1 MKYNKHDNHGNSGAN
16 NRELALRH
24 DELPAEPL
32 PYGQPQFFQE
42 EAIDFRD
49 YLAVILRR
57 KWTILAIFM
66 IIVVTVG
73 IYTFRLKPLYQASAT
88 VEVNTAQPQMTPF
101 GNQWQTRIYDQG
113 RYLKT
118 QADILKSRTLAMR
131 VVEVLDLENHPEFNP
146 EPEEEGGFSLSKVI
160 GFFFSLFS
168 SPEEKEDSAKVE
180 DEMESE
186 EHRRYELA
194 DMVAAGLRVK
204 AYTKYGEGSYILE
217 VSYQSHDPKLCAD
230 VVNTLISEYIKF
242 DLEKRIQ
249 ATKLGHRYLQKQ
261 IEKVQAKLEAA
272 EEKLNKFAKQ
282 HDIVFL
288 SQVSKRNDGG
298 RDIATAQL
306 ESLSEQ
312 LNLATAK
319 RIELESLYRQSLQ
332 NPDNVPQVV
341 ENDLV
346 KNLKE
351 ELARLEKKYAE
362 LSSVFTPKYPK
373 LKRLRSEIKSL
384 KKQIAKEKQLI
395 IATIKNRYQTAVKN
409 EKMLKKALEEQKKK
423 VAGLKRMAIDYKI
436 LKREVETNQ
445 QIYELLLQKSK
456 ELDVE
461 VGIKSSNIHPIDK
474 ALVPMFPFKPNR
486 FKNMVLAIF
495 MGLFCGV
502 FGAFVIEYFDNT
514 FKTPEEVERHT
525 GLPILGTIPHIS
537 LKKGSE
543 ESRGSIEREAL
554 RNPRSAVAEAFRMIR
569 TSLMLSAAGSPPKCL
584 LVTAPQAG
592 NGKSFVSFNLAIVYA
607 QMGAKVLLL
616 DCDLRK
622 PRLHKL
628 LKTSSNPGI
637 SNFLS
642 GKMDLNTITKSVGK
656 DLDHGLKI
664 DFIPSGA
671 MPPNP
676 VELLNSQILLDVL
689 EKFREVYDIIIM
701 DSPPV
706 VGFADALVLSR
717 IVDGTLL
724 VVRNEQTPRPMSR
737 HCCDLLFQ
745 VDAKLLG
752 VVVNDIKVRKGSYYY
767 GKYYSYYHYYY
778 GKYYTEDGKP
788 ELTGKVA

>member
-1 MKYNKHDNHGNSGAN
+1 MNDNYHNGQGVNHEVTVK
-16 NRELALRH
+16 R
-24 DELPAEPL
+24 DEVPAEPF
-32 PYGQPQFFQE
+32 PYGQQQFFQE

-57 KWTILAIFM
+57 KWTIFAIFM

-73 IYTFRLKPLYQASAT
+73 IYTFRLKPLYRATAT
-88 VEVNTAQPQMTPF
+88 VEINTVQPQMTPF
-101 GNQWQTRIYDQG
+101 GNPWQTHIYDQG

-146 EPEEEGGFSLSKVI
+146 KKEDEGGFSFSKVV
-160 GFFFSLFS
+160 GYFLSLFGDKGDNES
-168 SPEEKEDSAKVE
+168 SKKAETKINDEEYK
-180 DEMESE
+180 
-186 EHRRYELA
+186 RYSLA
-194 DMVAAGLRVK
+194 DTIAAGLQVK

-230 VVNTLISEYIKF
+230 VVNALISEYIKF

-272 EEKLNKFAKQ
+272 EEKLNKFAKR

-288 SQVSKRNDGG
+288 SQVSRRNDSG

-319 RIELESLYRQSLQ
+319 RIELESLYKQSLQ
-332 NPDNVPQVV
+332 NPNDVPQVV

-373 LKRLRSEIKSL
+373 LKRIQSEIRSL
-384 KKQIAKEKQLI
+384 KKQIAEEKQLI
-395 IATIKNRYQTAVKN
+395 IATIKNRYQAAVKN
-409 EKMLKKALEEQKKK
+409 EEMLKKALEEQKKK
-423 VAGLKRMAIDYKI
+423 VASLKRMAIDYKI

-495 MGLFCGV
+495 MGLFCGI

-514 FKTPEEVERHT
+514 FKSPEEVERYLR
-525 GLPILGTIPHIS
+525 LPILGTIPHIS
-537 LKKGSE
+537 HKKGFDE
-543 ESRGSIEREAL
+543 ERRGIELDAL
-554 RNPRSAVAEAFRMIR
+554 QNPRSATAEAFRMIR
-569 TSLMLSAAGSPPKCL
+569 TSLMLSAAGAPPRCL

-592 NGKSFVSFNLAIVYA
+592 NGKSFVCFNLALAYA

-628 LKTSSNPGI
+628 IGVPSSPGL

-642 GKMDLNTITKSVGK
+642 GKIDLKTITNPVGEN
-656 DLDHGLKI
+656 LDHKLKV
-664 DFIPSGA
+664 DFVPSGA

-676 VELLNSQILLDVL
+676 VELLNSQVFLDTL
-689 EKFREVYDIIIM
+689 KRFRNSYDIIII

-706 VGFADALVLSR
+706 VGFADSLVLSR
-717 IVDGTLL
+717 LADGTML
-724 VVRNEQTPRPMSR
+724 VIKNEQTPRPMSQ

-745 VDAKLLG
+745 VDAKILG
-752 VVVNDIKVRKGSYYY
+752 VVVNDIKLRKGSYYY

-778 GKYYTEDGKP
+778 GKYHQTDDETP
-788 ELTGKVA
+788 EITGRAI

>member
-1 MKYNKHDNHGNSGAN
+1 MAKDNFLNGRAKNQ
-16 NRELALRH
+16 ELAIRQE
-24 DELPAEPL
+24 ELPAEPL
-32 PYGQPQFFQE
+32 PYAQQQYLQE
-42 EAIDFRD
+42 EAIDLRD
-49 YLAVILRR
+49 YLAVIFRR
-57 KWTILAIFM
+57 KWTIFAIFLV
-66 IIVVTVG
+66 IVVTVG
-73 IYTFRLKPLYQASAT
+73 IHTFRLKPLYQASAT
-88 VEVNTAQPQMTPF
+88 VEINTTQPQMTPF
-101 GNQWQTRIYDQG
+101 LERWQPPIYDQG

-146 EPEEEGGFSLSKVI
+146 KEEEDSGFSISKALGYV
-160 GFFFSLFS
+160 FSLFRS
-168 SPEEKEDSAKVE
+168 KDEEKPQTAG
-180 DEMESE
+180 DEVDE
-186 EHRRYELA
+186 EELKRYNLA
-194 DMVAAGLRVK
+194 DMIAAGLQVK

-217 VSYQSHDPKLCAD
+217 VSYTSHDPKLCAD

-282 HDIVFL
+282 HDIVYL
-288 SQVSKRNDGG
+288 SQISKGNENG

-312 LNLATAK
+312 LNLAKAK
-319 RIELESLYRQSLQ
+319 RIELESLYKQSLK
-332 NPDNVPQVV
+332 NPDDVPQVV
-341 ENDLV
+341 ENELL
-346 KNLKE
+346 NTLKE
-351 ELARLEKKYAE
+351 QLAGLEKKYAE
-362 LSSVFTPKYPK
+362 LSAVFTPKYPK
-373 LKRLRSEIKSL
+373 LKRLRSEIRAL
-384 KKQIAKEKQLI
+384 KKQIARQKRLI
-395 IATIKNRYQTAVKN
+395 VATIKNRYLTALKN
-409 EKMLKKALEEQKKK
+409 EKMLEKALEAQKKK
-423 VAGLKRMAIDYKI
+423 VASLKRMAIDYKI
-436 LKREVETNQ
+436 LKREVDTNQ

-514 FKTPEEVERHT
+514 FKSPEEVERHL
-525 GLPILGTIPHIS
+525 GLPILGTIPHIT
-537 LKKGSE
+537 LKKKGTGE
-543 ESRGSIEREAL
+543 ETGIEWEAL
-554 RNPRSAVAEAFRMIR
+554 RNPRSAVSEAFRMIR
-569 TSLMLSAAGSPPKCL
+569 TSLMLSTAGAPPKCL

-592 NGKSFVSFNLAIVYA
+592 NGKSFTCFNLALVYA
-607 QMGAKVLLL
+607 QMGARVLVV

-628 LKTSSNPGI
+628 MKISSNPGL
-637 SNFLS
+637 SNYLS
-642 GKMDLNTITKSVGK
+642 GKMDLKTIVKPVGENFGK
-656 DLDHGLKI
+656 KLKI
-664 DFIPSGA
+664 NFISSGA

-676 VELLNSQILLDVL
+676 VELLNSQILIDIL
-689 EKFREVYDIIIM
+689 ERFRTVYDIILL

-717 IVDGTLL
+717 VADGTLL
-724 VVRNEQTPRPMSR
+724 VVRNEQTPRPMGR
-737 HCCDLLFQ
+737 HCCELLFQ

-752 VVVNDIKVRKGSYYY
+752 VVVNDIKVHKGSYYY

-778 GKYYTEDGKP
+778 GKYYSDEGKA
-788 ELTGKVA
+788 ELTGRVA